1 MFATLNYSVKKTNQS
16 GDYGA
21 DLFVISP
28 DKRKIVIQAKRYK
41 AESKVGVSAI
51 QEVYAAKSFY
61 KADEAWVITT
71 SDFTSQAKS
80 LSRKIG
86 VKLGPRIVLS
96 EIIHK
101 AYGSGNFNRKKVSYK
116 AASNPDHLKAS
127 KKTIK
132 NFSRS
137 TKKIKSDIKKIS
149 RTSRKTKRTFRK
161 INKLFK

>member
-1 MFATLNYSVKKTNQS
+1 MQLRAF
-16 GDYGA
+16 
-21 DLFVISP
+21 I
-28 DKRKIVIQAKRYK
+28 KRMR
-41 AESKVGVSAI
+41 
-51 QEVYAAKSFY
+51 
-61 KADEAWVITT
+61 VITT
-71 SDFTSQAKS
+71 SDFTSQAKN
-80 LSRKIG
+80 LARKVG
-86 VKLGPRIVLS
+86 VKLGSRRVLS

-116 AASNPDHLKAS
+116 ASTAATNPYLLKAF

-132 NFSRS
+132 NFSQS